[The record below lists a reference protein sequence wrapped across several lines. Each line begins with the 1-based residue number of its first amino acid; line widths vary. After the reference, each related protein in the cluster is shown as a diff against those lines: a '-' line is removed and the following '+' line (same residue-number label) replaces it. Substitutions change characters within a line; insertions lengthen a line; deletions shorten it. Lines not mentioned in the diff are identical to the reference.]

1 MTPSPSISQRLER
14 QSLVVME
21 STIPAAMTVE
31 EWRRRRSD
39 RGRRAQRRS
48 ARLAGTRRLVPLRP
62 ARCDHLHD
70 TTTRYDPAGKRL
82 TFLQIC
88 HACGIE
94 KVVETIP
101 YEPRPKPHA
110 AEGATVHELPVR
122 RDSQP
127 GLRAA

>member
-1 MTPSPSISQRLER
+1 MTPPSSISQHLER

-39 RGRRAQRRS
+39 RGRRAYRRS
-48 ARLAGTRRLVPLRP
+48 GLLAGTRRLVPLRP

-70 TTTRYDPAGKRL
+70 TTTRYDHAEKQL
-82 TFLQIC
+82 AFLQIC

-101 YEPRPKPHA
+101 YEPRPKPHG
-110 AEGATVHELPVR
+110 AEGATVHELPLR

-127 GLRAA
+127 ALRAA